1 VAVGVRR
8 HDISR
13 EGESRSSLS
22 QPGQGEPQAGGRHG
36 WRHAQHEDR
45 DHGRWQEQQQG
56 VGVGLPGQIRVPRD
70 TLRRNCRG
78 WQRRRRIGPRL
89 RGGPAVPVRAVYVRL
104 ELLGGES
111 ELLVHLLDGDGQRGA
126 GGHWHAELQVN
137 TAAAGG
143 AERPGGGTGRVA
155 AVLGLLAELAGKMLE
170 QRDPSGRP

>member
-22 QPGQGEPQAGGRHG
+22 QPGQGEPQAGGWHE

-78 WQRRRRIGPRL
+78 WQRRHRIGPRL
-89 RGGPAVPVRAVYVRL
+89 RGGPAVPVRAVYVRR

-111 ELLVHLLDGDGQRGA
+111 ELLVHRLDGDGQRGA
-126 GGHWHAELQVN
+126 GGHWHAELQVD
-137 TAAAGG
+137 TAAGG
-143 AERPGGGTGRVA
+143 AERPGGRTGRVA

-170 QRDPSGRP
+170 QRDPSRRP

>member
-1 VAVGVRR
+1 M
-8 HDISR
+8 
-13 EGESRSSLS
+13 
-22 QPGQGEPQAGGRHG
+22 
-36 WRHAQHEDR
+36 
-45 DHGRWQEQQQG
+45 
-56 VGVGLPGQIRVPRD
+56 
-70 TLRRNCRG
+70 
-78 WQRRRRIGPRL
+78 
-89 RGGPAVPVRAVYVRL
+89 RL